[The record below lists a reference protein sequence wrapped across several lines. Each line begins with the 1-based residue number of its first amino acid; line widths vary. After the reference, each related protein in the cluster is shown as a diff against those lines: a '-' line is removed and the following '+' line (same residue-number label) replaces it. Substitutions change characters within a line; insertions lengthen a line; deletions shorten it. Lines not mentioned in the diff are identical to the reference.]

1 MAIKEIFEFPPV
13 DGDTTHKMVH
23 VFSNNS
29 DDETNSAILRF
40 DRTEDGMWV
49 SKITD
54 EFMDSMDTRLEVV
67 RTYKGK

>member
-1 MAIKEIFEFPPV
+1 MAIREIFELPPV
-13 DGDTTHKMVH
+13 EGDTTHKMVY

-29 DDETNSAILRF
+29 DDETNRAILRF
-40 DRTEDGMWV
+40 DRNEDGMWV

-67 RTYKGK
+67 QTCEGK